1 MGQTQSSDAWDVAW
15 GPVTPQG
22 RRRCCLIAGCAQD
35 RDFGAARR
43 LLSLGWRVIVACR
56 DPTAAAATVRDLRAG
71 VAESAQQG
79 PPTPAWAAGGAG
91 SAPDGA
97 GAALTTSASSKAEPG
112 REPGPEPGHVSAM
125 QLDVTSLASVRAF
138 AREYEAAGHRLDVLL
153 CAAGAPPSEVKRV
166 SVDGLDLQM
175 AANYLGYFHL
185 VQRLLPCLQASAPAR
200 VVFASSP
207 AARRGQIKYTDLQFR
222 TGEYDAARM
231 YQQSTVALV
240 RQRSLCN
247 LPCLYCVLVR
257 LAHALSTDA
266 VLERRV
272 CARAWCLRSPLDAA
286 CNVDH
291 VAVGRARWCRL
302 CSPASLRAACEG
314 LGSLQTASRRL
325 VTRFRSILT
334 PAATMGRSPAR
345 QRSLEPSRR

>member
-97 GAALTTSASSKAEPG
+97 GAALTTSASSKAEPGREPG

-247 LPCLYCVLVR
+247 CHACIACLSALPMLSPPMQCWRGVCVHVR
-257 LAHALSTDA
+257 GAYA
-266 VLERRV
+266 
-272 CARAWCLRSPLDAA
+272 PL
-286 CNVDH
+286 
-291 VAVGRARWCRL
+291 WM
-302 CSPASLRAACEG
+302 
-314 LGSLQTASRRL
+314 RL
-325 VTRFRSILT
+325 VMLT
-334 PAATMGRSPAR
+334 TLPWAAPVGADCVRPRACAPPAR
-345 QRSLEPSRR
+345 DWDHFEQRRGGW